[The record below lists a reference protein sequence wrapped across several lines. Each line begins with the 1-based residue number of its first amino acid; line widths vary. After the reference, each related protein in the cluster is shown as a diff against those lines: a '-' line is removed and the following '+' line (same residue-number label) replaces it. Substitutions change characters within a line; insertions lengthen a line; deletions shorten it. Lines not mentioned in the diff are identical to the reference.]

1 SAFARAAAAWSAGVG
16 ACWACTAAD
25 INAANGTIARCLVI
39 FIEWLIFD
47 AANFRHSVF
56 RAILSPKLSPDD

>member
-1 SAFARAAAAWSAGVG
+1 M
-16 ACWACTAAD
+16 
-25 INAANGTIARCLVI
+25 IASCLVI

-56 RAILSPKLSPDD
+56 RAILNPKLSPDD